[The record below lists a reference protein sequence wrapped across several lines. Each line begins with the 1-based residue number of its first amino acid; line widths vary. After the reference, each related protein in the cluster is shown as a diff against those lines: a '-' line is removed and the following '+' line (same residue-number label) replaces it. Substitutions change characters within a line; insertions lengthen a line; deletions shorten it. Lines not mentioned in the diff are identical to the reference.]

1 MDMARALGDPGGAPD
16 VVKSSLTRADPRFDA
31 DTIDTLL
38 GTPQKI
44 HIPERYVPELVS
56 IGRSIDRN
64 QLGVRLGISSLYLYA
79 SLIG

>member
-1 MDMARALGDPGGAPD
+1 MDMERALGDSGSAPD

-38 GTPQKI
+38 GAPQKI

-56 IGRSIDRN
+56 GPG
-64 QLGVRLGISSLYLYA
+64 LGGSR
-79 SLIG
+79 